1 MAAVIKRPAEEHALK
16 KLISEFPVTALLGP
30 RQCGKTT
37 LASGLGADHYF
48 DLEDPRAARQMDD
61 PLLALEALRGLI
73 VIDEFQRRP
82 ELFPVLRSLVDRK
95 LGQRYLI
102 LGSASRELLRQS
114 SESLAGR
121 IAYYELAGLRVSD
134 FTSDVVPRLWLRGGL
149 PPAVTARTEESSLRW
164 RANYLRS
171 FLERDLPQLGIPIPA
186 TTMRRFW
193 EMLSHYHGQL
203 LNFSELG
210 RSFGVSDA
218 TARRWTDILE
228 SALMIRL
235 LPPWRVNMGKRLVK
249 SPKLYVRDSGL
260 FHALQ
265 SIESRRQLLAHN
277 RLGASWEG
285 FVVEEISKAVRPEAM
300 YFWRT
305 HNGAELDLLWRK
317 GGRNWGAEVKWASAP
332 QLTPSIKIASKD
344 LELSHL
350 WVVYPGT
357 GTYRLSA
364 DVTVLPMSSVRD
376 PWPYP
381 SPRRK

>member
-1 MAAVIKRPAEEHALK
+1 VAAIVERPSEERALK
-16 KLISEFPVTALLGP
+16 ALVAEFPVTALLGP

-37 LASGLGADHYF
+37 LAARLGADRYF

-61 PLLALEALRGLI
+61 PLLALEELRGLI

-82 ELFPVLRSLVDRK
+82 ELFPVLRSLVDRR

-121 IAYYELAGLRVSD
+121 IAYYELAGLRISD
-134 FTSDVVPRLWLRGGL
+134 LPPDSMPRLWLRGGF
-149 PPAVTARTEESSLRW
+149 PSSAIARTEDSSIRW
-164 RANYLRS
+164 RANYVS
-171 FLERDLPQLGIPIPA
+171 TFLERDIPQLGIPIPA
-186 TTMRRFW
+186 ATMRRFW

-203 LNFSELG
+203 LNYSELG
-210 RSFGVSDA
+210 RSFGISDT
-218 TARRWTDILE
+218 TARRYVDILE
-228 SALMIRL
+228 STFMLRL
-235 LPPWRVNMGKRLVK
+235 LQPWHENLGKRLVK

-260 FHALQ
+260 FHTLQ
-265 SIESRRQLLAHN
+265 TIESRRQLLVHN

-285 FVVEEISKAVRPEAM
+285 FIVEEIAKVIRTDGL

-305 HNGAELDLLWRK
+305 HNGAELDLFWRK
-317 GGRNWGAEVKWASAP
+317 GGRSWGVEVKWASAP
-332 QLTPSIKIASKD
+332 EVTPSMRIAAKD

-350 WVVYPGT
+350 WVVYPGSDT
-357 GTYRLSA
+357 FKLAPG
-364 DVTVLPMSSVRD
+364 VTVLPVSCVRE

-381 SPRRK
+381 AAKRK